1 MVRIVVIIFLDE
13 AGQISAELL
22 SVFDIISNTKWGMNN
37 FLLKDVL
44 FIMIL
49 DYFHLST
56 GDGKSVP
63 IPSSMSSSFDML
75 KLSYFVGAHIDNIF
89 TFSKMYQ

>member
-1 MVRIVVIIFLDE
+1 
-13 AGQISAELL
+13 
-22 SVFDIISNTKWGMNN
+22 MNN

-49 DYFHLST
+49 DYFQLST

-63 IPSSMSSSFDML
+63 IPSSMSSSFQML
-75 KLSYFVGAHIDNIF
+75 KFSYFVGAHIDKSFLHFQKSISSLVSLSLLMISLF
-89 TFSKMYQ
+89 TLRCNFELHFL